1 LLSIS
6 IVIFSLDTLV
16 LSKTIESVVKSA
28 KKIPSHLDIS
38 RLYLIDNG
46 DNEKELLNLIAQF
59 SDSSLTI
66 HLYSTDKN
74 LGYGQ
79 AHNIAIDD
87 TTDKYHLI
95 LNPDVVISAS
105 SLIVGLNYLEEKDEV
120 VAVSPS
126 ARDGVSNVQYL
137 AKSYPSLLVFL
148 VRAINLR
155 YLENLFTHQLDSYE
169 LREMVHN
176 KKPAEVKIISGCFM
190 LCKTKALKL
199 AGGFDQRYF
208 LYFEDFS
215 LSIELNKIGKIM
227 YLPEMKIVHYGGN
240 SSRKGLNHIRMFLSS
255 MTKFF
260 SRYGWKIW

>member
-1 LLSIS
+1 MLSIS

-59 SDSSLTI
+59 SDSSLKI

-105 SLIVGLNYLEEKDEV
+105 SLVVGLNYLDQIDEV

-126 ARDGVSNVQYL
+126 ARDGDRNVQYL
-137 AKSYPSLLVFL
+137 AKSYPSLLVL
-148 VRAINLR
+148 LLRALNLR
-155 YLENLFTHQLDSYE
+155 FLNYLFSEKLSSYE
-169 LREMVHN
+169 LREKIHN
-176 KKPAEVKIISGCFM
+176 KEYVEVEIISGCFM

-199 AGGFDQRYF
+199 VGGFDQRYF
-208 LYFEDFS
+208 LYFEDYS
-215 LSIELNKIGKIM
+215 LSIELNKIGKIV
-227 YLPEMKIVHYGGN
+227 YLPDMKIVHYGGN
-240 SSRKGLNHIRMFLSS
+240 SSRKGFNHIRMFLSS
-255 MTKFF
+255 MIKFF
-260 SRYGWKIW
+260 SRYGWKIC

>member
-1 LLSIS
+1 MLSIS
-6 IVIFSLDTLV
+6 IVIYSLDSLV
-16 LSKTIESVVKSA
+16 LTKTIESIIKSA
-28 KKIPSHLDIS
+28 KKIPSHLGIS
-38 RLYLIDNG
+38 RLYVIDNG
-46 DNEKELLNLIAQF
+46 DNNKELLNVIAQF
-59 SDSSLTI
+59 SDSSLKI
-66 HLYSTDKN
+66 QIYSTYKN

-79 AHNIAIDD
+79 AHNIAIAD

-95 LNPDVVISAS
+95 LNPDVVISPS
-105 SLIVGLNYLEEKDEV
+105 SLIVGLNYLEKKDEV
-120 VAVSPS
+120 VAVCPS
-126 ARDGVSNVQYL
+126 ARDGEGNVQYL

-155 YLENLFTHQLDSYE
+155 YLKNLFSHKLDSYE

-176 KKPAEVKIISGCFM
+176 KEFAEVEIISGCFM

-199 AGGFDQRYF
+199 VGGFDQRYF

-240 SSRKGLNHIRMFLSS
+240 SSRKGFNHIRMFLSS
-255 MTKFF
+255 MIKFF
-260 SRYGWKIW
+260 SRYGWKIC

>member
-1 LLSIS
+1 MLSIS

-59 SDSSLTI
+59 SDSSLKI

-105 SLIVGLNYLEEKDEV
+105 SLVVGLNYLDQIDEV

-126 ARDGVSNVQYL
+126 ARDGDSNVQYL
-137 AKSYPSLLVFL
+137 AKSYPSLLVL
-148 VRAINLR
+148 LLRALNLR
-155 YLENLFTHQLDSYE
+155 FLNNLFSEKLSSYE
-169 LREMVHN
+169 LREKIHN
-176 KKPAEVKIISGCFM
+176 NEYVEVEIISGCFM

-199 AGGFDQRYF
+199 VGGFDQRYF
-208 LYFEDFS
+208 LYFEDYS
-215 LSIELNKIGKIM
+215 LSIELNKIGKIV
-227 YLPEMKIVHYGGN
+227 YLPDMKIVHYGGN
-240 SSRKGLNHIRMFLSS
+240 SSRKGFNHIRMFLSS
-255 MTKFF
+255 MIKFF
-260 SRYGWKIW
+260 SRYGWKIC

>member
-1 LLSIS
+1 MLSIS

-59 SDSSLTI
+59 SDSSLKI

-105 SLIVGLNYLEEKDEV
+105 SLVVGLNYLDQIDEV

-126 ARDGVSNVQYL
+126 ARDGDRNVQNL
-137 AKSYPSLLVFL
+137 AKSYPSLLVL
-148 VRAINLR
+148 LLRALNLR
-155 YLENLFTHQLDSYE
+155 FLNNLFSEKLSSYE
-169 LREMVHN
+169 LREKIHN
-176 KKPAEVKIISGCFM
+176 KEYVEVEIISGCFM

-199 AGGFDQRYF
+199 VGGFDQRYF
-208 LYFEDFS
+208 LYFEDYS
-215 LSIELNKIGKIM
+215 LSIELNKIGKIV
-227 YLPEMKIVHYGGN
+227 YLPDMKIVHYGGN
-240 SSRKGLNHIRMFLSS
+240 SSRKGFNHIRMFLSS
-255 MTKFF
+255 MIKFF
-260 SRYGWKIW
+260 SRYGWKIC